1 MSVRRDTANRKP
13 LVRIC
18 GTCGKEFG
26 TSADSPWIR
35 QIPRDGKKMATT
47 YYCSTGCFQKSYKHI
62 GWYDGKAD
70 QRRKEKDRNRT
81 DNKERWKKYSEAHR
95 KELNEKRMKRYW
107 ANREEELLNNVFYRK
122 KRKMLTQ
129 ELA

>member
-18 GTCGKEFG
+18 GTCGKEFS
-26 TSADSPWIR
+26 TTASSPWIR

-47 YYCSTGCFQKSYKHI
+47 YYCSSSCFQKSYKHI

-70 QRRKEKDRNRT
+70 ERRKEKDRNRT
-81 DNKERWKKYSEAHR
+81 DNKERWKKYSESHR
-95 KELNEKRMKRYW
+95 QELNEKRTKRYW
-107 ANREEELLNNVFYRK
+107 ANREEELLNNKYYKK
-122 KRKMLTQ
+122 KRKMLAQ

>member
-1 MSVRRDTANRKP
+1 MSVRRNAENRIP

-18 GTCGKEFG
+18 GTCGKEFS
-26 TSADSPWIR
+26 TTASSPWIR

-47 YYCSTGCFQKSYKHI
+47 YYCSTCCFQKSYKHI

-122 KRKMLTQ
+122 KRKMLAQ